1 MADTTPVQDDA
12 SIDPPPFFKT
22 WKALYVLV
30 LTQLLLMI
38 TGFYFFTKV
47 FE

>member
-1 MADTTPVQDDA
+1 MADTNPVKDDA

-30 LTQLLLMI
+30 LTQLLLMVI
-38 TGFYFFTKV
+38 GFYFFTKV

>member
-1 MADTTPVQDDA
+1 MANKQPEEDYT
-12 SIDPPPFFKT
+12 IEPPPFFKT
-22 WKALYVLV
+22 WKALYALV

-38 TGFYFFTKV
+38 VGLYFFTKL